1 MCRIYLQGA
10 GVEIDLLKSILKTD
24 ETTFYPRA
32 LHAAHER
39 LMLREEDL
47 KPVTK
52 ILERHK
58 LFFSS
63 KCFQHGFSYFSFVI

>member
-1 MCRIYLQGA
+1 MY
-10 GVEIDLLKSILKTD
+10 

-32 LHAAHER
+32 PHAAHER

-58 LFFSS
+58 QFFSS